1 MSRIKSKF
9 AFSKPM
15 RRGRLPRSVWPRPD
29 RAVSPQEKRE
39 ASSRRK
45 GATGIAHRADGSGGL
60 LDVCGRR
67 RLGLVAHVVMHVA
80 VPVVIAA
87 LTW

>member
-1 MSRIKSKF
+1 MGRIKSKF

-15 RRGRLPRSVWPRPD
+15 RRESSPRPIWPPPN

-45 GATGIAHRADGSGGL
+45 RATGIAHRANGMRED
-60 LDVCGRR
+60 C
-67 RLGLVAHVVMHVA
+67 
-80 VPVVIAA
+80 
-87 LTW
+87 